1 MSVGGES
8 WRGGNWYSAPLGIAM
23 LAIIENDIYLSPT
36 FLNEVRIVIVV
47 GSSSLYKEAVFNER
61 VEA

>member
-8 WRGGNWYSAPLGIAM
+8 WRGGNWYSAPLAM
-23 LAIIENDIYLSPT
+23 LAIIENDIYFSPT